1 MDDEPPM
8 DDQPPQDRDS
18 TGRPSIPSRAEIE
31 RRFASLMGHDDLA
44 TDGIWEAERLLEAT
58 LLIGA
63 HARPGEVDVPARLHD
78 LRAMASC
85 TDPPTLPSLVK
96 WLFDE
101 LGFRGDTED
110 YAAAENSYL
119 DRVLDRRRGLP
130 VTLAVL
136 TVGVG
141 RMAGIPARVVGMP
154 GHVLVGDPLD
164 SDLFI
169 DVFAGGRRI
178 DADEARRI
186 FETLHPP
193 TTRFNRSYLAPTPD
207 RLTVARV
214 LANLQE
220 FHRRERR
227 HSALADVLRLRR
239 HTGLGGHSLDTVLVK
254 TLVRAG
260 RFDEAADELE
270 SMARLTPD
278 AGPHAADMEAAA
290 ARLRARLN

>member
-1 MDDEPPM
+1 MDEEPPM
-8 DDQPPQDRDS
+8 DSGSGDRTSPGDA
-18 TGRPSIPSRAEIE
+18 RVEIE
-31 RRFASLMGHDDLA
+31 RRFAALMGHNDLA

-63 HARPGEVDVPARLHD
+63 HARPAEVDVDSRLHD

-85 TDPPTLPSLVK
+85 TDPPTLPSLVE

-101 LGFRGDTED
+101 LGFRGDTDD
-110 YAAAENSYL
+110 YTAPENSYL

-141 RMAGIPARVVGMP
+141 RLAGIPARVVGMP

-164 SDLFI
+164 PDLFI

-178 DADEARRI
+178 DSEEARRI
-186 FETLHPP
+186 FESLHPP
-193 TTRFNRSYLAPTPD
+193 SARFSRSYLEATPD
-207 RLTVARV
+207 RLTVTRV

-220 FHRRERR
+220 IHRRDRR

-239 HTGLGGHSLDTVLVK
+239 HTGLGGRSLETVLVK

-270 SMARLTPD
+270 SMARLSSD
-278 AGPHAADMEAAA
+278 SGPEAADMEAAA

>member
-1 MDDEPPM
+1 MDEESPM
-8 DDQPPQDRDS
+8 DSGP
-18 TGRPSIPSRAEIE
+18 GERPSTRAQRVAIE
-31 RRFASLMGHDDLA
+31 RRFASLMGHDDLT
-44 TDGIWEAERLLEAT
+44 TDGVWEAERLLEAT

-63 HARPGEVDVPARLHD
+63 HARPGEVDVEARLTD
-78 LRAMASC
+78 LRAMAAC
-85 TDPPTLPSLVK
+85 TDPPTLPSLVE
-96 WLFDE
+96 WLFRE

-110 YAAAENSYL
+110 YGAPENSYL

-141 RMAGIPARVVGMP
+141 RLAGIPARVVGMP

-164 SDLFI
+164 REVFI
-169 DVFAGGRRI
+169 DVFAGGRSVSP
-178 DADEARRI
+178 AEARRI

-193 TTRFNRSYLAPTPD
+193 STRFSPSYLQATPD
-207 RLTVARV
+207 RLTVTRV

-220 FHRRERR
+220 AHRRNRR

-239 HTGLGGHSLDTVLVK
+239 HTGIGGRSLDTVLVK

-270 SMARLTPD
+270 SMARLAADDGSST
-278 AGPHAADMEAAA
+278 ADMEAAA
-290 ARLRARLN
+290 VRLRARLN